1 MALALVL
8 VLVLVLGVGHVPR
21 WGHRRH
27 RRSISFHASQLI
39 KVHPNPHI
47 LVMKD
52 EVIALEGYEHV
63 NLDAGHIN
71 FQNTPVK
78 LEYCPETAIDAE
90 IEKAFLE
97 FHTLGNHNGIKLETP
112 DSLSPEEH
120 QWTTPE
126 APSFECFDE
135 TSHHVLSSVTSE
147 EMDVTAKQHQQQQ
160 NLPSK
165 QQSEM
170 NCDTVALLKQELANH
185 SRLVGTYTT
194 MKSAYLKLCSE
205 FNYLL
210 GKFNDNERIKLN
222 LIHENNE
229 LRQLLV
235 DVIKEK
241 ELDRRRYKEELLGAG
256 MGQA

>member
-1 MALALVL
+1 
-8 VLVLVLGVGHVPR
+8 
-21 WGHRRH
+21 
-27 RRSISFHASQLI
+27 
-39 KVHPNPHI
+39 
-47 LVMKD
+47 
-52 EVIALEGYEHV
+52 
-63 NLDAGHIN
+63 
-71 FQNTPVK
+71 
-78 LEYCPETAIDAE
+78 
-90 IEKAFLE
+90 
-97 FHTLGNHNGIKLETP
+97 
-112 DSLSPEEH
+112 
-120 QWTTPE
+120 
-126 APSFECFDE
+126 
-135 TSHHVLSSVTSE
+135 
-147 EMDVTAKQHQQQQ
+147 
-160 NLPSK
+160 
-165 QQSEM
+165 M